1 MNSLDA
7 IVVGGG
13 HAGCETV
20 HALARMGFDTLL
32 LTMSIDS
39 IGHMSCNPAI
49 GGLAKSQLVREIDAL
64 GGLMA
69 RVADAAAIQYR
80 LLNTSK
86 GPAVRATRCQC
97 DMRVYRREM
106 QRALFETKHVHIKQ
120 GTAARL
126 LVDEGRIA
134 GVETE
139 MGECFRAKAVVLT
152 TGTFLRGLCHVGMT
166 SFSGGR
172 AGENA
177 ATELS
182 SSLTEM
188 GLELGR
194 LKTGTTPR
202 LDGRSIDW
210 SATTEQPSE
219 TTPNRLS
226 YYHSVPLLPQRSC
239 FITYTNL
246 DTHDIIAAATDRS
259 PLFTGKIEGVGPRY
273 CPSIEDKVARFP
285 DKDRHQVFLEPQGLD
300 TPEIYPNGISTSLPL
315 EVQYQFVRSIPG
327 LERAEIT
334 RPGYAVEYDFA
345 QPTQLHPTLE
355 TKAMPGL
362 YLAGQINGT
371 SGYEEAAA
379 QGLIAGVNVARALR
393 GEEPLI
399 LGRDQAYIG
408 VLIDDLVTLGT
419 DEPYRMF
426 TSRAEFRLLLR
437 EDNAD
442 ERLSRLGFDIGLLD
456 GKAYEQFT
464 VKENGIES
472 LSERL
477 HSLVISCSE
486 KNKRAVDKLGLGGL
500 PKTLPADELLRR
512 PGATLEH
519 IDALTG
525 ECFDDVQSTVVD
537 AVLLRLRYA
546 GYVKR
551 QKEQAERFKTLEDSA
566 IPDGI
571 VYTEIPS
578 LSREVMEKLERI
590 RPRTFGQAARIPGV
604 TPAAIT
610 AVMIHVGRLD
620 RSTTPPGQKTA

>member
-1 MNSLDA
+1 MGLNSIDA

-20 HALARMGFDTLL
+20 HALAKLGLGTLL
-32 LTMSIDS
+32 LTMNIDS

-49 GGLAKSQLVREIDAL
+49 GGLAKSQLVREVDAL
-64 GGLMA
+64 GGLMG
-69 RVADAAAIQYR
+69 RIADSAAIQYR

-106 QRALFETKHVHIKQ
+106 QRALFQTPCVHIKQ
-120 GTAARL
+120 GT
-126 LVDEGRIA
+126 VDKLIVREGRVA
-134 GVETE
+134 GVVTGL
-139 MGECFRAKAVVLT
+139 GESFLARAVILT
-152 TGTFLRGLCHVGMT
+152 TGTFLRGRCHIGMK
-166 SFSGGR
+166 SFEGGR
-172 AGENA
+172 AGERA

-182 SSLTEM
+182 RELDDL

-202 LDGRSIDW
+202 LDGRTIDW
-210 SATTEQPSE
+210 AATVEQPSE
-219 TTPNRLS
+219 PTTTRLS
-226 YYHSVPLLPQRSC
+226 YYHSPPMLPQRSC
-239 FITYTNL
+239 FITYTNQI
-246 DTHDIIAAATDRS
+246 THNVIAAATDRS
-259 PLFTGKIEGVGPRY
+259 PLFTGKIKGVGPRY
-273 CPSIEDKVARFP
+273 CPSIEDKVVRFR

-315 EVQYQFVRSIPG
+315 EVQKEFIRSIRG
-327 LERAEIT
+327 LENAEIT
-334 RPGYAVEYDFA
+334 RPGYAVEYDFV

-355 TKAMPGL
+355 LKKLPGL

-379 QGLIAGVNVARALR
+379 QGLMAGINAGRALK
-393 GEEPLI
+393 GEDPVV

-419 DEPYRMF
+419 NEPYRMF

-442 ERLSRLGFDIGLLD
+442 ERLSQLGYDIGLLQPEAYDQFSAKLD
-456 GKAYEQFT
+456 GVNA
-464 VKENGIES
+464 
-472 LSERL
+472 LSDRL
-477 HSLVISCSE
+477 RALVIPCTDENVVAVE
-486 KNKRAVDKLGLGGL
+486 KFGLGGL
-500 PKTLPADELLRR
+500 PKSLPAHELLRR
-512 PGATLEH
+512 PNSTLEH
-519 IDALTG
+519 IATLTA
-525 ECFDDVQSTVVD
+525 ECFDDVPPLVAQ
-537 AVLLRLRYA
+537 AVTLSFRYA

-551 QKEQAERFKTLEDSA
+551 QKEQAERFKSLEDSV
-566 IPDGI
+566 IPAEI

-578 LSREVMEKLERI
+578 LSREVVEKLERI
-590 RPRTFGQAARIPGV
+590 RPRTLGQATRIPGV

-610 AVMIHVGRLD
+610 AVMIHVGRLA
-620 RSTTPPGQKTA
+620 RSTTTPG